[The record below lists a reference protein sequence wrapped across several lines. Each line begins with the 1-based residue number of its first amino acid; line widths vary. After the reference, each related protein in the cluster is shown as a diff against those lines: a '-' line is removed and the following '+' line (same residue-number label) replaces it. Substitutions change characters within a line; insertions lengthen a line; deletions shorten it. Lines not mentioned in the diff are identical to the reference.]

1 MNKSGS
7 LRIIGSTIVGGLV
20 GLWLTMVAITPYD
33 IPNQFKRASE
43 TYDRSKLEQ
52 LINYDS
58 VSASLA
64 DTMLQN
70 MSPEMRGSDNAFT
83 KDLVDTM
90 INPRAVM
97 ALFNGGSMEPIGLSS
112 NAFDLKNVDRKYV
125 GLNSFV
131 YTVKTKPV
139 NGTSQTFYITADR
152 YGAFGTRWKVNRITF
167 VFNTV
172 DAPAVAQESS
182 RAQPSVDPNVSTSPL
197 RFITGSGNIVCER
210 GSLSI
215 SCVNSSQEG
224 FYCDTNSCQ
233 YDEVGVVQFNGS
245 PVTPYVGDTQISNI
259 KCTTN
264 ASSVSCYVGNSTS
277 MITSEYVEVIGD
289 IDGARS

>member
-1 MNKSGS
+1 MNKSDS
-7 LRIIGSTIVGGLV
+7 WRIIVPTIVGGLV
-20 GLWLTMVAITPYD
+20 SIWLTMAAFTPYD

-43 TYDRSKLEQ
+43 TYDRSRLEQ

-97 ALFNGGSMEPIGLSS
+97 ALFNGGSMEPIGLSA
-112 NAFDLKNVDRKYV
+112 NAFDLKDVKRKYV
-125 GLNSFV
+125 GINSFV

-139 NGTSQTFYITADR
+139 NGTNQTFYITANR
-152 YGAFGTRWKVNRITF
+152 YGVFGTKWKVNRVTF
-167 VFNTV
+167 VFNTS
-172 DAPAVAQESS
+172 DEPIVAQESS
-182 RAQPSVDPNVSTSPL
+182 RAQPSVDSDVSTSPL

-210 GSLSI
+210 ASLSI
-215 SCVNSSQEG
+215 SCVNSAQEG

-233 YDEVGVVQFNGS
+233 YDEVGVVRFNGT
-245 PVTPYVGDTQISNI
+245 PVTPYVGDVQVGNI
-259 KCTTN
+259 KCTTD
-264 ASSVSCYVGNSTS
+264 ASSVRCYVGNSTS